1 MSRCNVC
8 FRHCRIPEGGR
19 GFCGAR
25 ICKDGNIIPEN
36 YGKITSMAL
45 DPIEKKPLKRFH
57 PGSLILSV
65 GSYGCNLRCPFCQ
78 NYEISWSD
86 HIRQFQ
92 DQAQDSGEPC
102 RDRHTEYISPEE
114 LAMTALYYQNKGNI
128 GIAYTYNEPMI
139 GYEYIRDCAMLVHEQ
154 GMKNVLVTN
163 GTAELNVLGEI
174 LPYIDAMNID
184 LKGFNHNYYNNILRG
199 DLDMV
204 LSFIK
209 EAVKYC
215 HVELTTLIV
224 PGEND
229 SVEEIRQIARWI
241 SSLED
246 GKGQVIG
253 QDIPLHVSRFFP
265 RFHMTDRAATQV
277 DKVYDLAGTARE
289 YLRYVYTGNC

>member
-1 MSRCNVC
+1 MRILRDQIRQKGDREPSPVPMSRCNVC

-114 LAMTALYYQNKGNI
+114 LAEVYGKSI
-128 GIAYTYNEPMI
+128 PEP
-139 GYEYIRDCAMLVHEQ
+139 
-154 GMKNVLVTN
+154 
-163 GTAELNVLGEI
+163 
-174 LPYIDAMNID
+174 
-184 LKGFNHNYYNNILRG
+184 LK
-199 DLDMV
+199 
-204 LSFIK
+204 
-209 EAVKYC
+209 
-215 HVELTTLIV
+215 
-224 PGEND
+224 
-229 SVEEIRQIARWI
+229 
-241 SSLED
+241 
-246 GKGQVIG
+246 
-253 QDIPLHVSRFFP
+253 
-265 RFHMTDRAATQV
+265 
-277 DKVYDLAGTARE
+277 E
-289 YLRYVYTGNC
+289 YLL